1 MENNV
6 GNELIRTDT
15 AMYKIKRFFTN
26 LFVRKNYETPIEN
39 EITEAPEDI
48 ELNLDKVILNKTETQ
63 EKESKDLLASKL
75 MKKEL
80 PLQVLSDEEVEEM
93 LKFFKE
99 KVLAK
104 RDELKKLKV
113 QLAELEIEFGSRKK
127 PEENE

>member
-39 EITEAPEDI
+39 EITEAPVDI
-48 ELNLDKVILNKTETQ
+48 ELDLDKVILNKTETQ

-75 MKKEL
+75 MKNEL